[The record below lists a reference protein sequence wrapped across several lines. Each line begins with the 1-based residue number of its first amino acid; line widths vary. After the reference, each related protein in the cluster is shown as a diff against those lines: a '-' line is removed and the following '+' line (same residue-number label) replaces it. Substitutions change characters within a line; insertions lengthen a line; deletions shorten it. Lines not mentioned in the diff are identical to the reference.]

1 MFFQNLLK
9 ISLFSSQ
16 MKKRKNLKALLSL
29 NRSKRKLKM
38 SELITTIFV
47 TKFLSMQ
54 SMTLRDSPK
63 SEWWFQVESL
73 EWTLKAP
80 RQMDLFQWL
89 ICWITRDQSKQLGLI
104 SMKREDLSL
113 KRYMTSVETKKSL
126 TLMAKSVT
134 QDFSLTMVSLC
145 EIMMLMRSRLKCI
158 TIQQINWLLSKRKW
172 LKTPQ
177 NSKSL
182 EWARIFERT
191 QCKNSSHG
199 YDLLSLMMILSF

>member
-1 MFFQNLLK
+1 MF
-9 ISLFSSQ
+9 
-16 MKKRKNLKALLSL
+16 
-29 NRSKRKLKM
+29 
-38 SELITTIFV
+38 ELITTIFV

-54 SMTLRDSPK
+54 SMTLRDSLK
-63 SEWWFQVESL
+63 SEWWFQVESS

-104 SMKREDLSL
+104 LMKREDLSL

-126 TLMAKSVT
+126 TLMVKSVT
-134 QDFSLTMVSLC
+134 QDFSLIMVSLC

-172 LKTPQ
+172 LKTHQ

-199 YDLLSLMMILSF
+199 YDSLNLMMILSF